1 MFFQEHHLDKPIL
14 EGRIKSMIT
23 TNCYS
28 YPTYAW
34 KVFRFSHTL
43 VGYVVSSSQYHANIL
58 AKEKYGDFVWVER
71 VR

>member
-1 MFFQEHHLDKPIL
+1 
-14 EGRIKSMIT
+14 MIT

-28 YPTYAW
+28 YPAYAW